1 MAVSRSFILY
11 MNADQQKNATIP
23 WTVIGSD
30 AGLSLK
36 PIQTDTLTISIAE
49 KWEVVVDF
57 AQYAGQNV
65 TVKNQRDVGADE
77 DYAGTD
83 RLMSKAPRRYPTL
96 LRANH
101 VTGFVVGQTVTSTA
115 NNGPIPNPLRAVPF
129 PPQTEVAD

>member
-1 MAVSRSFILY
+1 
-11 MNADQQKNATIP
+11 MNADQQKNATVP

-36 PIQTDTLTISIAE
+36 PIQTHTLTISIAE
-49 KWEVVVDF
+49 RWEVVVEF
-57 AQYAGQNV
+57 AQYASQNV

-83 RLMSKAPRRYPTL
+83 RLMSKAARRYTTL
-96 LRANH
+96 LRAKH
-101 VTGFVVGQTVTSTA
+101 VTVFVVGQTVTSTA
-115 NNGPIPNPLRAVPF
+115 NNDPIPNPLRAVPF

>member
-1 MAVSRSFILY
+1 MGISRSFILY
-11 MNADQQKNATIP
+11 MNADQQKNATVP

-36 PIQTDTLTISIAE
+36 PIQSDTLTISIAE
-49 KWEVVVDF
+49 RWEVVVDF

-83 RLMSKAPRRYPTL
+83 RLMSKYPL
-96 LRANH
+96 EICIISVSRLRH
-101 VTGFVVGQTVTSTA
+101 CIMISPPSVVISKG
-115 NNGPIPNPLRAVPF
+115 G
-129 PPQTEVAD
+129 

>member
-1 MAVSRSFILY
+1 MGISRSFILY
-11 MNADQQKNATIP
+11 MNADQQNNATVP

-49 KWEVVVDF
+49 RWEVVVDF

-65 TVKNQRDVGADE
+65 TVKNQRNVGADE

-83 RLMSKAPRRYPTL
+83 RLMRKSFLELQIA
-96 LRANH
+96 
-101 VTGFVVGQTVTSTA
+101 S
-115 NNGPIPNPLRAVPF
+115 
-129 PPQTEVAD
+129 